1 MTLELIITIMYLYH
15 ALVKAMSIHM
25 IHINLNTIF
34 YIHVEQ
40 SATNAIYL
48 KYILHEAEKRR
59 KLDEF

>member
-1 MTLELIITIMYLYH
+1 MYLYH